1 MKRIPFSK
9 VTMTDP
15 IHSFDLTVDDILE
28 ANRIYDPTLD
38 GSIEEVFELIRDH
51 NQITTNAE
59 LHHHL
64 THV

>member
-1 MKRIPFSK
+1 
-9 VTMTDP
+9 MTDP
-15 IHSFDLTVDDILE
+15 IHAFDLTVDDILE

-38 GSIEEVFELIRDH
+38 GSIEEVFELLRDH

>member
-1 MKRIPFSK
+1 
-9 VTMTDP
+9 MTDP
-15 IHSFDLTVDDILE
+15 IHAFDLTVEDIIE
-28 ANRIYDPTLD
+28 ANRIYDPSLD

-64 THV
+64 TNV